1 MPPGTIATE
10 FCSRRSPRISSP
22 ASFSTV
28 LLIPR
33 SRRFALNASRSRGPR
48 SEQQTKGREIMAL
61 TISVNGESEPLTAE
75 TLAALV
81 AVKAEQT
88 NRTGIAVALNGAVV
102 PRTAWE
108 ATALLPGDRIEIVR
122 VLQGG

>member
-1 MPPGTIATE
+1 
-10 FCSRRSPRISSP
+10 
-22 ASFSTV
+22 
-28 LLIPR
+28 
-33 SRRFALNASRSRGPR
+33 
-48 SEQQTKGREIMAL
+48 MAP

-88 NRTGIAVALNGAVV
+88 NRTGIAVAVNGVVV

-108 ATALLPGDRIEIVR
+108 ATALRPGDRVEIVR

>member
-1 MPPGTIATE
+1 M
-10 FCSRRSPRISSP
+10 
-22 ASFSTV
+22 
-28 LLIPR
+28 
-33 SRRFALNASRSRGPR
+33 NNN
-48 SEQQTKGREIMAL
+48 KGKIMAP

-81 AVKAEQT
+81 AEKAQQI
-88 NRTGIAVALNGAVV
+88 NRTGIAIAVNGAVV

-108 ATALLPGDRIEIVR
+108 ATALRPGDRIEIVR